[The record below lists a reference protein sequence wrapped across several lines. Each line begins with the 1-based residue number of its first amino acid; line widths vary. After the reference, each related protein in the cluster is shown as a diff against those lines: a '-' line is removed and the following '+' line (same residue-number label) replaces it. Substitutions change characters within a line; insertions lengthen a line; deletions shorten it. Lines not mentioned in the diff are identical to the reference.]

1 MVQQNVNFK
10 YGETINY
17 NGKSARIVSQNL
29 TGSYLRIEVDGKIIT
44 VDKNDLFGMNKSA
57 ISGLDRQIEV
67 YDEQIKENKNLIKYY
82 NEIWY
87 TAKSGIKEARNKMA
101 SLLDSIGVTNAFQI
115 TNAEHKKEYAALR
128 KERCDA
134 RMTQISASA
143 NILSTANDTV
153 SLALHKGDLQSRQ
166 LLFGLA

>member
-1 MVQQNVNFK
+1 
-10 YGETINY
+10 
-17 NGKSARIVSQNL
+17 
-29 TGSYLRIEVDGKIIT
+29 
-44 VDKNDLFGMNKSA
+44 
-57 ISGLDRQIEV
+57 
-67 YDEQIKENKNLIKYY
+67 
-82 NEIWY
+82 
-87 TAKSGIKEARNKMA
+87 MA